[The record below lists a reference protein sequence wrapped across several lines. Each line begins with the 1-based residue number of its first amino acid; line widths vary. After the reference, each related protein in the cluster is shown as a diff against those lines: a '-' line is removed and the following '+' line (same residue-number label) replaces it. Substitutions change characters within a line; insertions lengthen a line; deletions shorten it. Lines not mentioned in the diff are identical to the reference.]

1 MFCMVHNIK
10 KINIFVRIN
19 NFNSISVK
27 QIQHTMISL
36 GFVDNNEKLE
46 NNVFR
51 KIWKSFYNYVRVK
64 CNLIITKI
72 Y

>member
-1 MFCMVHNIK
+1 MKKQNAIKKNCTMFCMVHNIK

-36 GFVDNNEKLE
+36 GFVDNNEKRE
-46 NNVFR
+46 
-51 KIWKSFYNYVRVK
+51 
-64 CNLIITKI
+64 
-72 Y
+72 

>member
-1 MFCMVHNIK
+1 
-10 KINIFVRIN
+10 
-19 NFNSISVK
+19 
-27 QIQHTMISL
+27 MISL

-51 KIWKSFYNYVRVK
+51 NIWKSFYNYVRVK

>member
-1 MFCMVHNIK
+1 M
-10 KINIFVRIN
+10 KINH
-19 NFNSISVK
+19 FNSLSVK
-27 QIQHTMISL
+27 HIQHTMILL
-36 GFVDNNEKLE
+36 GFVDNSEKLE

-51 KIWKSFYNYVRVK
+51 KIQKSFYNYVRVK